1 MLLPGAGAGMEGFP
15 VNWEYELL
23 AAQLDKGG
31 ALRALIRAGPALA
44 VAAALPPGPAAGIYL
59 GAARWALE
67 LRWKTPAPNNSSGK
81 PRHNLLSLPRRNAAA
96 GERGLLST
104 HKRLSLS
111 SGRGGSPRLPPRSA
125 LSHPRHQPGRRFFD
139 FISFPA
145 GSGCEKLT

>member
-1 MLLPGAGAGMEGFP
+1 MGIILFFIAEGTSCAAPRGWSRDGGVP

-23 AAQLDKGG
+23 AEQLDKGG

-67 LRWKTPAPNNSSGK
+67 LRWKTSAPNNSSGQ

-111 SGRGGSPRLPPRSA
+111 SGRGGSRPPSP
-125 LSHPRHQPGRRFFD
+125 LC
-139 FISFPA
+139 SFTPPA
-145 GSGCEKLT
+145 STRETIF

>member
-1 MLLPGAGAGMEGFP
+1 MGIILFFIVEGTSCAAPRGWSRDGGVP

-23 AAQLDKGG
+23 AEQLDKGG

-44 VAAALPPGPAAGIYL
+44 VAAALLPGPAAGIYL

-96 GERGLLST
+96 GERGLSST
-104 HKRLSLS
+104 HKHLSLS
-111 SGRGGSPRLPPRSA
+111 SGRGGSRPPSP
-125 LSHPRHQPGRRFFD
+125 LC
-139 FISFPA
+139 SFTPPA
-145 GSGCEKLT
+145 STREMIF